1 MERFCCTAILLSR
14 VDYGESDRIL
24 TLLTREH
31 GRLSAFA
38 RGARKS
44 RRRFAG
50 VLEPFSL
57 MEASVRAASGSLL
70 TLEDARLIDG
80 FDGLRRDLDAMARA
94 SYACELAR
102 ELAREKADAAGVFDL
117 LLAFLSGTA
126 DAASLMGFELGAMG
140 ASGFRPSLDR
150 CVLCG
155 ASDEGEVRF
164 DPILG
169 GRLCVRCARARGAR
183 ISRETLGLL
192 TAIQSGSIDTA
203 RGAPAWI
210 RAEARETLTGY
221 VVHLMGRRLKSYE
234 FMRQI
239 GLEA

>member
-1 MERFCCTAILLSR
+1 MERFCCTAILISR

-57 MEASVRAASGSLL
+57 MEATLRTSSGALH
-70 TLEDARLIDG
+70 TLEDARLLDG
-80 FDGLRRDLDAMARA
+80 FDTLRRDLGAMARA

-102 ELAREKADAAGVFDL
+102 ELSREKADAEGVFDL
-117 LLAFLSGTA
+117 LLAFLSGDA
-126 DAASLMGFELGAMG
+126 DASSLMAFELGAMG
-140 ASGFRPSLDR
+140 VSGFRPSLDR

-155 ASDEGEVRF
+155 ASDEGESRF

-169 GRLCVRCARARGAR
+169 GRLCGSCARARGAR
-183 ISRETLGLL
+183 ISRETLGILSE
-192 TAIQSGSIDTA
+192 IQAGHIDTA

-210 RAEARETLTGY
+210 RAEAREALTGY